1 MENNNI
7 LEVQN
12 LKKYFP
18 IYRGIISKK
27 VGDVKAVDN
36 VSFHVK
42 KGEIFGLVGESGC
55 GKSTTGRTIL
65 NLTEPT
71 GGRVTFDGT
80 VLYDVEKGEK
90 IRGDQMQKMRRDMQ
104 IIFQDPYASLNPR
117 LSIGSIVTEG
127 MLKHKLYSKK
137 DALDRAKELLELC
150 GLNASAIYKYP
161 HEFSGGQR
169 QRIGIARA
177 LAMNPKFIIGDEPIA
192 ALDVSIQAQVLT
204 LMQDLIGKFNLTCL
218 FISHDLSVVRYFCDR
233 IGVMYLGSF
242 VETGTSEQLFSNP
255 CHPYTQ
261 ALLSAVPKVMPG
273 DEKKRIILTGDVP
286 SPSNPPTGCKFHT
299 RCPYATEVCKTIVPP
314 STEVEPGHFVNCHG
328 FNQKA

>member
-7 LEVQN
+7 LEVSN
-12 LKKYFP
+12 IKKYFP
-18 IYRGIISKK
+18 IYRGVISKK

-36 VSFHVK
+36 VSFNVK
-42 KGEIFGLVGESGC
+42 RGEIFGLVGESGC

-65 NLTEPT
+65 NLLEPT
-71 GGRVTFDGT
+71 GGRVVFDET
-80 VLYDVEKGEK
+80 TIYDVEKNEK
-90 IRGDQMQKMRRDMQ
+90 INNDQMQKMRRDMQ

-150 GLNASAIYKYP
+150 GLNQAAIYKYP

-204 LMQDLIGKFNLTCL
+204 LMQDLISQFNLTCL

-242 VETGTSEQLFSNP
+242 VETGTSDQLFKNP
-255 CHPYTQ
+255 MHPYTQ

-273 DEKKRIILTGDVP
+273 DVKKRIVLAGDVP
-286 SPSNPPTGCKFHT
+286 SPANPPAGCKFHT
-299 RCPYATEVCKTIVPP
+299 RCPYATEQCKTVVPP
-314 STEVEPGHFVNCHG
+314 SVEVEPGHIVNCHCV
-328 FNQKA
+328 NR

>member
-7 LEVQN
+7 LEVTN
-12 LKKYFP
+12 LKKYFA
-18 IYRGIISKK
+18 IYQGVISKK

-36 VSFHVK
+36 VSFNVK
-42 KGEIFGLVGESGC
+42 RGEIFGLVGESGC

-65 NLTEPT
+65 NLLEPT
-71 GGRVTFDGT
+71 GGRVVFDDT
-80 VLYDVEKGEK
+80 TIYDVEKKEK
-90 IRGDQMQKMRRDMQ
+90 ISTDQMQKMRRDMQ

-137 DALDRAKELLELC
+137 DALDRAKELLEMC

-204 LMQDLIGKFNLTCL
+204 LMQDLISKFNLTCL

-242 VETGTSEQLFSNP
+242 VETGTSDQLFKNP
-255 CHPYTQ
+255 SHPYTQ

-273 DEKKRIILTGDVP
+273 DVKKRIVLTGDVP
-286 SPSNPPTGCKFHT
+286 SPANPPSGCKFHT
-299 RCPYATEVCKTIVPP
+299 RCPYATELCKTQVPP
-314 STEVEPGHFVNCHG
+314 AVEVEPGHFVNCHG
-328 FNQKA
+328 AGKH